1 MKAKGYKVILKAQ
14 GSIFVATKGRME
26 ILVSSRFNTLWSKE
40 EFHLTSK
47 ASMQLWYK
55 LGLEGSLGM
64 QHRILG
70 YLWPIRE
77 YLDNNQAC

>member
-1 MKAKGYKVILKAQ
+1 
-14 GSIFVATKGRME
+14 ME

-77 YLDNNQAC
+77 YLDNNQACYGISLKPILVKASLGIT